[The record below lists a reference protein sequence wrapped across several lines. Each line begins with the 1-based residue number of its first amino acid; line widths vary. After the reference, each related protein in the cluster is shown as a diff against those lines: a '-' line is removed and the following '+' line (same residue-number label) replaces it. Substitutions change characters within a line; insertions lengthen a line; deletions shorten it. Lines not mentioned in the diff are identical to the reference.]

1 MNTKHNARYKDVSKK
16 IENAFLILIEKYRYE
31 NITVGQICQQAG
43 INRSTFY
50 CHYQDINDFVIKIE
64 QKFANSLAKIF
75 QNGERRTHEA
85 FIEMFN
91 FIKKN
96 KLFYQAFLNIPY
108 ATMAETNTKIEI
120 LKNVGNNQTN
130 LPYNIGLFY
139 RASFFGAG
147 IKEMCRL
154 WLKRDC
160 QESPAQMASLLLDE
174 YKNREL

>member
-1 MNTKHNARYKDVSKK
+1 MNVKNNSRFKISNKK
-16 IENAFLILIEKYRYE
+16 IEDAFLTLIKAHRYE
-31 NITVGQICQQAG
+31 NITISQVCKQAN

-50 CHYQDINDFVIKIE
+50 CHYDDINDFVIKIE

-85 FIEMFN
+85 FVEMFT
-91 FIKKN
+91 FIKNN

-120 LKNVGNNQTN
+120 LKNVGTNKAN
-130 LPYNIGLFY
+130 LPHNIGLFY

-154 WLKRDC
+154 WLERDC
-160 QESPAQMASLLLDE
+160 QESPAQMACLLLDE
-174 YKNREL
+174 YKNREQ